1 MLSCLCVFIG
11 VVYFAY
17 AMTCL
22 RPLLFPEVE
31 VAGVVIMAVFHVILS
46 LLLTSLYKVV
56 RTDPGPVPPNW
67 GYYVGDEQKRR
78 RYCSACNLW
87 KPDRTHHCS
96 VCNRC
101 TLNMDHHCPWVNNC
115 VGFWNRKF
123 FIQFLLYA
131 ILCVGLVSFHG
142 LYFLVVD
149 GYFFWSDIDQDPYR
163 ASEEWLA
170 ITFYIIFVVV

>member
-1 MLSCLCVFIG
+1 M
-11 VVYFAY
+11 
-17 AMTCL
+17 
-22 RPLLFPEVE
+22 
-31 VAGVVIMAVFHVILS
+31 
-46 LLLTSLYKVV
+46 
-56 RTDPGPVPPNW
+56 
-67 GYYVGDEQKRR
+67 Q
-78 RYCSACNLW
+78 ACNLW

-170 ITFYIIFVVV
+170 ITFYIIFVVVLFFCVTLFFALIPFTRIHLWFLTHVGKLSPDNSESHHRGEHDSRAEREAQVRPGVHA